1 MRYNT
6 RMEKSELV
14 RINKYL
20 ANLGVASR
28 RSVDEMIEQG
38 RIVVNGKAA
47 VPGMKIN
54 PFRDEIFLNGKAVT
68 RKDSLTYIILNKP
81 KGVISTV
88 EDTHH
93 RETVTDMVKT
103 DVRLYPV
110 GRLDQDSEG
119 LVLLTNDGELTF
131 RLTHPKYHI
140 PKIYEVSVLGQVKEG
155 KLQEL
160 RNGVELEDGKTQP
173 AKVTALRSERHRTLL
188 QITLYEGRKRQIRRM
203 AATLHLHVLQLK
215 RVKIGPVELGDLREG
230 KYRTLTKEEVA
241 TLKKAVRL

>member
-1 MRYNT
+1 
-6 RMEKSELV
+6 MEKSELV

-28 RSVDEMIEQG
+28 RGVDEMIEQG
-38 RIVVNGKAA
+38 RIMVNGKSAT
-47 VPGMKIN
+47 PGMKTN
-54 PFRDEIFLNGKAVT
+54 PHKDEIALDGKTVT

-81 KGVISTV
+81 KGVISTA
-88 EDTHH
+88 EDTHY

-110 GRLDQDSEG
+110 GRLDQESEG

-140 PKIYEVSVLGQVKEG
+140 PKVYEVLILGQVKEG
-155 KLQEL
+155 KLQDL
-160 RNGVELEDGKTQP
+160 RNGVELDDGKTQL
-173 AKVTALRSERHRTLL
+173 AKVIILRSERHRTLL

-203 AATLHLHVLQLK
+203 AAALHLHILQLK
-215 RVKIGPVELGDLREG
+215 RVKIGLVELGDLREG
-230 KYRTLTKEEVA
+230 KYRTLSKEEVA